1 MTEREAAALLGG
13 LEDVLILTHRR
24 PDGDTI
30 GCAVALCLA
39 LRQLGK
45 ASYVLPN
52 EDAHHLFDP
61 YFEGVLAPAGFV
73 PKQVVSVDT
82 ASLGMLPKS
91 AKPYQGKIIL
101 ALDHHG
107 SNEGYAQ
114 NNCVDPSC
122 AACGELLFRI
132 FGLLNV
138 SITPEIDLPLYLAIA
153 TDTGC
158 FVYSNTTPQTHRIAA
173 ALMESGCDTQWVNK
187 RHFRIKSRT
196 RILVESRLVEEM
208 DLEEEGTLAFA
219 YVTQALVQDL
229 KATEEDLDDIS
240 SFIGLLSGVVN
251 AVTLKELPKGGC
263 KVSLRTDGK
272 SLNAS
277 AVCARFGGGGHPAA
291 AGCMIP
297 GSPKEVHDALMEAIQ
312 AVRHG

>member
-1 MTEREAAALLGG
+1 MRDREAAVLLDG
-13 LEDVLILTHRR
+13 LDDILILTHRR

-30 GCAVALCLA
+30 GCAAALCLA
-39 LRQLGK
+39 LRQKGK
-45 ASYVLPN
+45 RAWVLPN

-61 YFEGVLAPAGFV
+61 YFEGVLAPADV
-73 PKQVVSVDT
+73 APKAVVSVDT

-91 AKPYQGKIIL
+91 AKPYRDNIIL
-101 ALDHHG
+101 AMDHHS

-122 AACGELLFRI
+122 AACAELLFRV
-132 FGLLNV
+132 FGFLNV
-138 SITPEIDLPLYLAIA
+138 TITAEIALPLYMALA

-173 ALMESGCDTQWVNK
+173 SLMETGFDAQWVNK
-187 RHFRIKSRT
+187 RHFRVKSRK
-196 RILVESRLVEEM
+196 RILVESRLVQEM
-208 DLEEEGTLAFA
+208 DLEENGTLAFA
-219 YVTQALVQDL
+219 YVTQALMKDL
-229 KATEEDLDDIS
+229 QTTEEDLDDIS

-251 AVTLKELPKGGC
+251 AVTIKELEEGGC

-277 AVCARFGGGGHPAA
+277 EVCARFGGGGHPAA
-291 AGCMIP
+291 AGCAIS
-297 GSPKEVHDALMEAIQ
+297 GTPKEVKNALMEAIQ

>member
-45 ASYVLPN
+45 AAYVLPN

-138 SITPEIDLPLYLAIA
+138 SITPEID
-153 TDTGC
+153 
-158 FVYSNTTPQTHRIAA
+158 R
-173 ALMESGCDTQWVNK
+173 
-187 RHFRIKSRT
+187 
-196 RILVESRLVEEM
+196 
-208 DLEEEGTLAFA
+208 
-219 YVTQALVQDL
+219 
-229 KATEEDLDDIS
+229 
-240 SFIGLLSGVVN
+240 
-251 AVTLKELPKGGC
+251 
-263 KVSLRTDGK
+263 
-272 SLNAS
+272 
-277 AVCARFGGGGHPAA
+277 
-291 AGCMIP
+291 
-297 GSPKEVHDALMEAIQ
+297 
-312 AVRHG
+312 